1 MRNRRRDS
9 LARVSKSSRAR
20 GSNRRVR
27 HPAGASA
34 NDLLDAIRAAAAGAD
49 GFVDGSDGSDG
60 GSNGRGCAIRGVEKH
75 PSSSSPDSCSSDFVV
90 EFDLFGHDVWRRGGV
105 DVAPIRG
112 ESARLAYLDRREAR
126 LAADRDR
133 HLHPHWLLAESESS
147 RSTSSNSDWNPRAS
161 AWCPTDRLGAL
172 AVRASAA
179 SDFFSDATTSYEK
192 DWERHAREI
201 VAMDR
206 MDRMDRGTEKGLKN
220 PTPVPLREAW
230 RLVVEDAWRDS
241 VATLESEISRRREVV
256 DVATRASETV
266 AETRRKIDARR
277 ADPRLADARAADPP
291 DERRVQ
297 TLEFELA
304 ESIAP
309 LEVALDAAVAEE
321 KIAKAEAAVA
331 AAEATTLEETLARV
345 KMGPDPERIVP
356 AAAAAAAS
364 AARCG
369 GAAFDP
375 RAGRRLL
382 RSHAGMRGGA
392 TRVGDGDAK
401 DERGARGAQTRQGRA
416 PAGTSRVPAGTDG
429 GSRDDVACV

>member
-1 MRNRRRDS
+1 
-9 LARVSKSSRAR
+9 
-20 GSNRRVR
+20 
-27 HPAGASA
+27 
-34 NDLLDAIRAAAAGAD
+34 
-49 GFVDGSDGSDG
+49 
-60 GSNGRGCAIRGVEKH
+60 
-75 PSSSSPDSCSSDFVV
+75 
-90 EFDLFGHDVWRRGGV
+90 
-105 DVAPIRG
+105 
-112 ESARLAYLDRREAR
+112 
-126 LAADRDR
+126 
-133 HLHPHWLLAESESS
+133 
-147 RSTSSNSDWNPRAS
+147 
-161 AWCPTDRLGAL
+161 
-172 AVRASAA
+172 
-179 SDFFSDATTSYEK
+179 
-192 DWERHAREI
+192 
-201 VAMDR
+201 MDR

-256 DVATRASETV
+256 DVAARASETV

-375 RAGRRLL
+375 APSPSVAISRRNARRRDARGRR
-382 RSHAGMRGGA
+382 RR
-392 TRVGDGDAK
+392 
-401 DERGARGAQTRQGRA
+401 ER
-416 PAGTSRVPAGTDG
+416 
-429 GSRDDVACV
+429 